1 MGFVKRQ
8 ITTKAS
14 KRTVE
19 DFNEIKAKFLSS
31 IRTMVQMENIYPEMI
46 FNWDQTGQ

>member
-1 MGFVKRQ
+1 MGFDKRQ
-8 ITTKAS
+8 IMTKAS

-31 IRTMVQMENIYPEMI
+31 IRTMVQMENIHKEMN
-46 FNWDQTGQ
+46 FNGDQT